1 MASIE
6 ALFKNALCE
15 EALRRG
21 INLQPDA
28 ICESFA
34 LTNAAHGTAVKCFRV
49 DVNSIDDLPKLAGLG
64 AFRRSYPGVI
74 CAATAQILDVDCVLS
89 GPLLQSTPVDWFGVP
104 TGALG

>member
-34 LTNAAHGTAVKCFRV
+34 LTNAARGTAVKCFRV
-49 DVNSIDDLPKLAGLG
+49 DVNSTDDLPKLADLG
-64 AFRRSYPGVI
+64 FLNPSYPRVN
-74 CAATAQILDVDCVLS
+74 CASTAQ
-89 GPLLQSTPVDWFGVP
+89 PLY
-104 TGALG
+104 